1 MNKLCPIQWQE
12 LRMKEK
18 ILLDGCKRGDL
29 EAVSQ
34 LLSKGY
40 EGLNL
45 GEALAWAIDSH
56 SESVVELLWSLVV
69 SSNDDPNV
77 VDAHGIP
84 PISVAVCTG
93 KLRTVKLLLSHP
105 RLDPNKVDQD
115 EIPPLEYAIAT
126 KNVPALEQLLEDE
139 RVNRIRPEQGGEIYD
154 TALANVRR
162 KRCARLRGLARAIV
176 VLRRLRLQV
185 AMRVYAPGGTG
196 FDAASGALISF
207 CPESAS
213 NNVE

>member
-1 MNKLCPIQWQE
+1 MDVCQWQE
-12 LRMKEK
+12 L
-18 ILLDGCKRGDL
+18 LDGSKRGDI
-29 EAVSQ
+29 EKVRQ
-34 LLSKGY
+34 VLSKGY

-77 VDAHGIP
+77 VDAHEIP
-84 PISVAVCTG
+84 LISVAVCTG
-93 KLRTVKLLLSHP
+93 TVRTVELLLSHP
-105 RLDPNKVDQD
+105 YLDPNKVDQD

-126 KNVPALEQLLEDE
+126 RNVPALEKLLEDE
-139 RVNRIRPEQGGEIYD
+139 RVNRIRPERGGEIYD

-162 KRCARLRGLARAIV
+162 KRGARFRGLARAKV

-185 AMRVYAPGGTG
+185 AMRAYAPGGRG
-196 FDAASGALISF
+196 FFAAAESYKSF
-207 CPESAS
+207 LG
-213 NNVE
+213 